1 MTAIGPTLAEFHQ
14 KLSLYKQGAK
24 LEKESMELTLIDK
37 LLDSLAIAGQ
47 QNATDWSITYQQL
60 WNIKF
65 CCCPLA
71 DPEISKW
78 IMETIQPYCESILSQ
93 RKALAQNTLDFIHD
107 YKTIKHKSFLP
118 IEKYDAAILPFLAQL
133 LKINDPLAHLAKT
146 PFEKII
152 TEMSAM
158 KAFSKTELASWVH
171 LKRAQDDK
179 LVSDL
184 RLGEKS
190 VPRVHFPA
198 GEYQIDPL
206 FRERHERYRRYEVQ
220 NAAVDIK
227 ESKALL
233 HLTKL
238 ANEQNKEKIVE
249 GVMDLTVKENNRYN
263 MKSYK

>member
-14 KLSLYKQGAK
+14 KLSLYKQEAK
-24 LEKESMELTLIDK
+24 VEKGSMELALIDK

-65 CCCPLA
+65 CCCPL
-71 DPEISKW
+71 DGPEISKW

-107 YKTIKHKSFLP
+107 YKTIKNKSFLP

-133 LKINDPLAHLAKT
+133 LKINDPLAHLVKT

-198 GEYQIDPL
+198 GEYEVDPL
-206 FRERHERYRRYEVQ
+206 FKERYQRYQRYQLQNTAVEVKDSKVLLHMAKFA
-220 NAAVDIK
+220 NEPIK
-227 ESKALL
+227 E
-233 HLTKL
+233 
-238 ANEQNKEKIVE
+238 EIVE
-249 GVMDLTVKENNRYN
+249 GMMDLTVKENKRYN
-263 MKSYK
+263 VSSL